1 MMRANGVGS
10 DLWRVDMTGVQEMP
24 SRKDEDMRAR
34 GGQELPVR
42 RQDEGPARMGQGGER
57 RGQAERRASDRP
69 LRRRWVGAWLVVT
82 LVLLTLGVG
91 IRVLL
96 PPPAL
101 AGQDRT
107 EVESGR
113 PAQGARDDAPGL
125 SGVTPWQGRPAARL
139 PATAAE
145 AERAQEAAAAAAARA
160 VGPQDGRSERAA
172 GSLPNSAPNGAAGGQ
187 ASGPAHGQP
196 SGQTNG
202 PVSGQASGQVNGQT
216 NGQAAAPG
224 PLLPVRPDYVSEI
237 EWQVLQGVA
246 AQSRDPA
253 RTLATLVAKLR
264 FSKQLELFR
273 SGAAGVPREALAAQ
287 LLADLP
293 AQVAAGSLARDEALR
308 LLPLLIEPLAPDPA
322 ARAARLQQERARLP
336 GQALQTVP

>member
-1 MMRANGVGS
+1 MVRANGVGS

-101 AGQDRT
+101 AGQDGT

-113 PAQGARDDAPGL
+113 PAQGAHDATPGL
-125 SGVTPWQGRPAARL
+125 SGATPWQGRPAARL

-160 VGPQDGRSERAA
+160 VGPRATGPQDGAASRA
-172 GSLPNSAPNGAAGGQ
+172 PNSAPNGAAGGQ
-187 ASGPAHGQP
+187 VNGPAN
-196 SGQTNG
+196 GQTNG
-202 PVSGQASGQVNGQT
+202 QVNGQVNGQT

-308 LLPLLIEPLAPDPA
+308 LLPVLIEPLTPDPA